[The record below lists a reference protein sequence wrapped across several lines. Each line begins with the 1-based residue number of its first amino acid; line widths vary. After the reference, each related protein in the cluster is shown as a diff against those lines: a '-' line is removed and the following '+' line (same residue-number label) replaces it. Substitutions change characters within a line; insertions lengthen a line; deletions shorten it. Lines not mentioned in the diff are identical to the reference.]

1 MAKGQKPIEGS
12 AIANPNTHEHSQ
24 TNATPTKGL
33 FLRQTPSKT
42 RSPKPPGGGVETDLP
57 RIAPPGLTTGRPQ
70 NHSRQTRAA
79 ISREAVKQAE
89 QLAEELTG
97 DGFSEQV
104 SDHTR
109 AGQMLNHNRLAGNKV
124 TKILESRMTR
134 VEYRIS
140 GQEGS
145 TTTL

>member
-1 MAKGQKPIEGS
+1 M
-12 AIANPNTHEHSQ
+12 
-24 TNATPTKGL
+24 
-33 FLRQTPSKT
+33 
-42 RSPKPPGGGVETDLP
+42 ETDLP

-109 AGQMLNHNRLAGNKV
+109 ARQMLNHNRLAGNKV
-124 TKILESRMTR
+124 TKILGGPHDVLSLLEAHR
-134 VEYRIS
+134 VIRHFDCRLGVADDDDDDDGI
-140 GQEGS
+140 
-145 TTTL
+145 